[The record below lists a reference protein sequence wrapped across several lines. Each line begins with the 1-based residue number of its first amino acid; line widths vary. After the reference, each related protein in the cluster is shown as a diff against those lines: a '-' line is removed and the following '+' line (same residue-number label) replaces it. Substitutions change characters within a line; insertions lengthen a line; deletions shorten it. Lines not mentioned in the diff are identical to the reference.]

1 MDVYHKLLG
10 IPPSEQPPTHYR
22 LLAVEP
28 FETDRE
34 VIANAARARCQ
45 FVRSVSLKYPEQTEP
60 ILDAIMAA
68 KHCLL
73 DPLQRAEYDRELC
86 VKQAPATRTSAESD
100 DPPSGSRPAMPLR
113 GAADEASSFESESWM
128 LAPPAVAEASDGREW
143 VVGSGSQASIRVRA
157 RWVSRRHCRL
167 WEDQHETWIEDL
179 GSTNGTFINEAPLEG
194 PTKLRPGDYVTL
206 GRKTRLPWPL
216 PAGCFGR
223 DMRVYSIGRAPDCDF
238 VLPDKSVSQHH
249 AQLLLEGDLVILQDL
264 DSLNGT
270 RVGSLTNRVTL
281 PEELPGHVSVYFG
294 SAKVFAQTL
303 IQAVRDR

>member
-1 MDVYHKLLG
+1 MDIYHKLLG
-10 IPPSEQPPTHYR
+10 IPPNEQPPTHYR

-45 FVRSVSLKYPEQTEP
+45 FVKSVSLKIPEQTEP
-60 ILDAIMAA
+60 ILDAIMVA

-73 DPLQRAEYDRELC
+73 DPVQRAEYDRELRA
-86 VKQAPATRTSAESD
+86 KRAPVRATAGAVD
-100 DPPSGSRPAMPLR
+100 DPPSGSRHALPLKN
-113 GAADEASSFESESWM
+113 AAEVVSGFESDSWM
-128 LAPPAVAEASDGREW
+128 LAPPPVTPTPAGREW
-143 VVGSGSQASIRVRA
+143 VVGSGSQASIRIRA

-167 WEDQHETWIEDL
+167 WEEQRETWIEDL
-179 GSTNGTFINEAPLEG
+179 DSTNGTFVNEAPIKG
-194 PTKLRPGDYVTL
+194 PAKLSSGDYVTL

-216 PAGCFGR
+216 PTGCQGR

-238 VLPDKSVSQHH
+238 VLEDKSVSQHH

-270 RVGSLTNRVTL
+270 RVGSLTNRVTA

-303 IQAVRDR
+303 IQALRDS